1 MGARV
6 FILVLLF
13 SLQVVN
19 YIDRV
24 ALSVA
29 AKDISSEYSLS
40 PIQVGYLFSSFLWTY
55 TLLLLPCGIIID
67 RFGAKVISSTGVAI
81 WSAATMLTAAT
92 WNFTSILLCRL
103 GLGIGEATTVP
114 AASRIVREWVPAG
127 ERATALATFSAG
139 TFAGPA
145 VGALVVGTI
154 QQSYGWRTAFVA
166 VGLLSLAWLIVY
178 ALVYKRPEDARWLP
192 EAERRKILNER
203 GAVPAVA
210 GGGRGQGIIMA
221 LLSAPAMWGM
231 AITHAVVVYA
241 NYLLLFWLPSYL
253 QVTRGLSVGTT
264 GLFTAFP
271 YAVAAPLSILIGL
284 VSDRML
290 SREGV
295 FRGGR
300 RTAIAIMVVVAAVVL
315 LVPFISNIWL
325 LVGVFT
331 VTLTAIAS
339 ALAMNTALVSDLL
352 PDGAHI
358 GTATSMIVLAG
369 NLLGLLAP
377 IITGYVVSA
386 SGSYDWAFGIAGLL
400 LLAGAV
406 ATLTMTRQLISV
418 DQATCRSAMAGR
430 LTHRQPCPASDQH
443 QDVKRRTQDAERRRI

>member
-6 FILVLLF
+6 WILVLLF
-13 SLQVVN
+13 SLQMVN

-29 AKDISSEYSLS
+29 AKDISGEYGLS

-55 TLLLLPCGIIID
+55 TLLLLPCGMMTD
-67 RFGAKVISSTGVAI
+67 RLGAKAISSAGIAI
-81 WSAATMLTAAT
+81 WSAATMLTAGT
-92 WNFTSILLCRL
+92 WNFASILLCRL

-114 AASRIVREWVPAG
+114 AAGRIVREWMPAS

-145 VGALVVGTI
+145 VGALIVGTI
-154 QQSYGWRTAFVA
+154 QQAYGWRAAFV
-166 VGLLSLAWLIVY
+166 VISLLSLAWLAIY
-178 ALVYKRPEDARWLP
+178 ALVYKRPEDASWLP
-192 EAERRKILNER
+192 DAERRKILEQR
-203 GAVPAVA
+203 DAHPAVA
-210 GGGRGQGIIMA
+210 GDVQRPGIVMT
-221 LLSAPAMWGM
+221 LLAAPAMWGM

-253 QVTRGLSVGTT
+253 QATKGLSVGTT

-271 YAVAAPLSILIGL
+271 YAVAAPLSILVGL

-295 FRGGR
+295 FSGGR
-300 RTAIAIMVVVAAVVL
+300 RTAIAIMVVIAAVVL
-315 LVPFISNIWL
+315 LVPFVDNLWL

-331 VTLTAIAS
+331 ITLTAIAS

-369 NLLGLLAP
+369 NLFGLLAP

-406 ATLTMTRQLISV
+406 AILTMTRKPISAG
-418 DQATCRSAMAGR
+418 QALVRSAMAR
-430 LTHRQPCPASDQH
+430 
-443 QDVKRRTQDAERRRI
+443 

>member
-1 MGARV
+1 MGVRV
-6 FILVLLF
+6 WILVLLF

-29 AKDISSEYSLS
+29 AKDISGEFGLS

-55 TLLLLPCGIIID
+55 TLLLLPCGILAD
-67 RFGAKVISSTGVAI
+67 RHGAKVVSSAGVAI
-81 WSAATMLTAAT
+81 WSVATMLTAAT
-92 WNFTSILLCRL
+92 WNFASILLCRL

-114 AASRIVREWVPAG
+114 AAGKIVREWIPAG

-145 VGALVVGTI
+145 VGALIVGTI
-154 QQSYGWRTAFVA
+154 EQAYGWRTAFVA
-166 VGLLSLAWLIVY
+166 IGVASLAWLAIYVLLY
-178 ALVYKRPEDARWLP
+178 QRPEDARWLP
-192 EAERRKILNER
+192 KAERRRILEQR
-203 GAVPAVA
+203 GAAPATKDDA
-210 GGGRGQGIIMA
+210 GRPGVVMA
-221 LLSAPAMWGM
+221 LLASPATWGM

-253 QVTRGLSVGTT
+253 QTTKGLSVGTT

-271 YAVAAPLSILIGL
+271 YAVAAPLSIVVGL

-295 FRGGR
+295 SSGGR
-300 RTAIAIMVVVAAVVL
+300 RTAIAVMVVVAAAVL
-315 LVPFISNIWL
+315 LVPFINNIWL

-358 GTATSMIVLAG
+358 GTATSVIVLSG
-369 NLLGLLAP
+369 NLFGLLAP
-377 IITGYVVSA
+377 IITGYVVHL

-400 LLAGAV
+400 LLAGVA
-406 ATLTMTRQLISV
+406 ATLTMTRQPISLG
-418 DQATCRSAMAGR
+418 QTTPRSALVR
-430 LTHRQPCPASDQH
+430 
-443 QDVKRRTQDAERRRI
+443 